1 LKKKDMALV
10 ICGTGGHAR
19 ILADIL
25 IKTDRKIL
33 GFITEDRSQIDP
45 IFNIK
50 ILGDDSYLTNF
61 SNQEVLL
68 VNGIGSLPGND
79 LRYKFAKKM
88 RKIGFSFASV
98 IHLSSIIGEEVV
110 LDEGV
115 QLMAG
120 TVIQN
125 NVRIGAD
132 TIINTRASVD
142 HDSIIG
148 RDCHISPGV
157 ICCGGVNV
165 SNGVHIGAGSIVIQ
179 NISVGEKSIIAA
191 GSTIFKDVSPGEKVI
206 QKVNQ

>member
-1 LKKKDMALV
+1 MALV

-68 VNGIGSLPGND
+68 VNGIGSLPGD
-79 LRYKFAKKM
+79 DIRYKFAKRM
-88 RKIGFSFASV
+88 RKLGFSFASV
-98 IHLSSIIGEEVV
+98 VHLSSIIGEEVV
-110 LDEGV
+110 LGEGV

-120 TVIQN
+120 AILQN

-132 TIINTRASVD
+132 TIVNTRASID
-142 HDSIIG
+142 HDSRIG

-179 NISVGEKSIIAA
+179 NISIGENSIIAA